1 MIFQTF
7 SVMYQNI
14 QYDLPQELVHEVN
27 GASDGTFST
36 RVFERG
42 RADFRGNTQSG
53 VVRCKH
59 YLMRLSLAQVRS
71 FDSRRY
77 VATSVTSGRS
87 A

>member
-36 RVFERG
+36 RVFEIAPDLLTRPPWL
-42 RADFRGNTQSG
+42 T
-53 VVRCKH
+53 
-59 YLMRLSLAQVRS
+59 L
-71 FDSRRY
+71 
-77 VATSVTSGRS
+77 
-87 A
+87 